1 MSTDTNTQKTSQ
13 IKKIGKLL
21 GYTVLGLGAFS
32 LISMGVKKYIPTK
45 PPEVPPHI
53 IVAYTADPDVTG
65 DGQIKLGY
73 PEHRFSVTCS
83 DTVTNQCVL
92 EVENGKKTVTKI
104 FPYVKQ
110 EWFTPDSNNRPW
122 HTLDVI
128 YTLPSFNGNKD
139 LRFGT
144 DLKANKHL
152 VEVMQQ
158 NGWIGQ

>member
-1 MSTDTNTQKTSQ
+1 MSSNVNNKLF
-13 IKKIGKLL
+13 IKKIGKIVGIGVLVTSIVSISVF
-21 GYTVLGLGAFS
+21 GYQEYTT
-32 LISMGVKKYIPTK
+32 TK
-45 PPEVPPHI
+45 PKDIPPHI
-53 IVAYTADPDVTG
+53 IVAYTADPDVTD

-92 EVENGKKTVTKI
+92 EVENGKKSITKI

-110 EWFTPDSNNRPW
+110 EWFTPAANNRPW

-158 NGWIGQ
+158 NGWVGQ

>member
-1 MSTDTNTQKTSQ
+1 MSSEVNNQSISQ
-13 IKKIGKLL
+13 IKKIL
-21 GYTVLGLGAFS
+21 GYSAIAMGFLS
-32 LISMGVKKYIPTK
+32 LSGMVYEKYTHGTK
-45 PPEVPPHI
+45 HTQPHI
-53 IVAYTADPDVTG
+53 IVAYTADPDVTD

-83 DTVTNQCVL
+83 DTVTNQCML

-104 FPYVKQ
+104 FPYIKQ
-110 EWFTPDSNNRPW
+110 EWFTPAANNRPW

-158 NGWIGQ
+158 NGWVGQ

>member
-92 EVENGKKTVTKI
+92 EVENGKKKQLPKFSHMLNKNGSLQTVI
-104 FPYVKQ
+104 IV
-110 EWFTPDSNNRPW
+110 
-122 HTLDVI
+122 LGI
-128 YTLPSFNGNKD
+128 L
-139 LRFGT
+139 L
-144 DLKANKHL
+144 
-152 VEVMQQ
+152 M
-158 NGWIGQ
+158 